1 MRLKKKGYE
10 EIFSRIGRKFV
21 QLQVING
28 EDITAVC
35 KANGVVDPAEI
46 QKIIAESES
55 DLRRVKRAVWA
66 AKKKGGAQ

>member
-1 MRLKKKGYE
+1 M
-10 EIFSRIGRKFV
+10 